1 MRERK
6 VWRAPAWLFPD
17 LRGIAD
23 PGQEPDHQGK
33 VALHPEQYVS
43 REDAD
48 RYRCYQ
54 NPLPARRGWTAANE
68 EENHPGGILSGTGWA
83 RASGRR
89 RTSAFA
95 RSVDW
100 PDDIVGIL
108 VTPVGI
114 RLDRGPLDHPKKRL
128 RECPTYVVSCGRTW
142 RGLHGRETDLLLVV
156 RHAPRHEGFG
166 LHRIARTVRRDGG
179 ERDAHLL
186 LNTGH
191 DGELNIPSHGD
202 LDSFLLARNTADRF
216 TRLVD
221 LTWHDAGPGV
231 VVDGARALPEQ
242 LAYAAA
248 ARFPEVFQVSV
259 RADLLRDPAEVDRV
273 AAEVSA
279 KLLEADVSAR

>member
-23 PGQEPDHQGK
+23 PGQEPDHRGE
-33 VALHPEQYVS
+33 VVLHPEQYVS
-43 REDAD
+43 REDAE
-48 RYRCYQ
+48 RYRGYMH
-54 NPLPARRGWTAANE
+54 PIPACRGWTIAHC
-68 EENHPGGILSGTGWA
+68 EENHPGEILSGIGSA
-83 RASGRR
+83 RLRR
-89 RTSAFA
+89 RGRTTPPA
-95 RSVDW
+95 RGVDW
-100 PDDIVGIL
+100 PDDVVGLL
-108 VTPVGI
+108 VTPVGM
-114 RLDRGPLDHPKKRL
+114 RLDRGQLDHPKKRL
-128 RECPTYVVSCGRTW
+128 RERPAHIVTCGRTW

-156 RHAPRHEGFG
+156 RHAPEHEGFG

-179 ERDAHLL
+179 ERNAHLL

-202 LDSFLLARNTADRF
+202 LDGFLLARNTADRF